1 MLLIFYCVFFF
12 PAEKTPTLTQCT
24 NSVIWSICDSGHSHT
39 TATLSFTSAPTGSDT
54 GKPVRL
60 LTVTQVIPK
69 NWIYQYKP
77 RLERALLK
85 FPSVRFTFFTL
96 MWVLQIFI
104 ILHFAEEVIR
114 KRKETRKDENELE
127 RIQAKR
133 NLDFLDI
140 LLSAIVNLVLL
151 SPEQQHCSSRLVDK
165 LCRLIWDR
173 LQNYAVKL
181 IAVKLTVK

>member
-1 MLLIFYCVFFF
+1 MLLIICCVFFF
-12 PAEKTPTLTQCT
+12 PAGKTPTLKQCM

-39 TATLSFTSAPTGSDT
+39 TAILSFTSAPTGSDT

-69 NWIYQYKP
+69 NRIEQYKP

-85 FPSVRFTFFTL
+85 FPFVRFTFSTL

-114 KRKETRKDENELE
+114 KRKETRKDEKELE

-133 NLDFLDI
+133 NWDFLDI
-140 LLSAIVNLVLL
+140 LLSAIVNSVLL
-151 SPEQQHCSSRLVDK
+151 SPEKQHCSSRLVCK
-165 LCRLIWDR
+165 VIRLIWGQH
-173 LQNYAVKL
+173 QNYAEL
-181 IAVKLTVK
+181 S